1 MASKM
6 VKSETQIETEVKQK
20 LHNDLYTYLV
30 CQRCKIV
37 PKTGA
42 IYVCAKGEHATCA
55 SCFISTKVCEVCKT
69 AILTPS
75 KGLEQL
81 RTSLPMSCQYRKNG
95 CTTVLTLD
103 SLVYHEV
110 DCEWRLIICPVLSC
124 TTRTII
130 FRLLSKHLT
139 DNHKLDVR
147 NGSTFEMPISVLE
160 SNLTMNPAFWGPT
173 QFFLKN
179 AQFYHERVFKQGRFY
194 FWIYYHGSM
203 EEAKSYKC
211 TLKVIG
217 NEDDEYI
224 YNGTVRSLDESKE
237 TVFADERALV
247 ISASQVRRLVSNTK
261 LLKCYVKVSCPKQE
275 AIEEAKKESVDSDL
289 SD

>member
-1 MASKM
+1 MASKI
-6 VKSETQIETEVKQK
+6 VKSETQIETEVKKK

-42 IYVCAKGEHATCA
+42 IYVCATGEHATCV
-55 SCFISTKVCEVCKT
+55 SCFIYFSKCEVCKAT
-69 AILTPS
+69 AMSTRS

-110 DCEWRLIICPVLSC
+110 DCEWRHIFCPVLNC
-124 TTRTII
+124 PIKTTI
-130 FRLLSKHLT
+130 FHLLSKHVT
-139 DNHKLDVR
+139 DIHKLVVKR
-147 NGSTFEMPISVLE
+147 KESKFEMAISVKE
-160 SNLTMNPAFWGPT
+160 ASLTRAFVSWPLT
-173 QFFLKN
+173 QFSLKN
-179 AQFYHERVFKQGRFY
+179 AQFFDEKALKQGRFY
-194 FWIYYHGSM
+194 FWIYYHGS
-203 EEAKSYKC
+203 EDEAKNYKC

-217 NEDDEYI
+217 NEDDQYI
-224 YNGTVRSLDESKE
+224 YSGTVRSLDESKE

-247 ISASQVRRLVSNTK
+247 ISASQVRRLVSNK
-261 LLKCYVKVSCPKQE
+261 QLKCYVEVSCPKD
-275 AIEEAKKESVDSDL
+275 EAKKENVESDL
-289 SD
+289 SDTN